1 VPFLWKI
8 SARWG
13 IALRILLAV
22 CAFGWGEC
30 GGSHHASTAAATAGL
45 TINKQPVYFVKR
57 VFDPAGP
64 PADMPPL
71 APGEGAE
78 CSSAFAANASVE
90 GVAQPWDAT
99 HATVTITHVVM
110 TLELKITIWT
120 PLHSTTQVMDHE
132 EGHRQISGYYYQSAD
147 KLAERI
153 AATYVGQH
161 LNVSGTNLAT
171 ASQEA
176 LHKIAADIDEQYN
189 RVLNPRPAQVLY
201 DSITDH
207 GRNKVLAKDAAAQAL
222 KNAAV
227 ETAGM

>member
-1 VPFLWKI
+1 MRAHK
-8 SARWG
+8 ST
-13 IALRILLAV
+13 LRLLVGLLALGWV
-22 CAFGWGEC
+22 GSFGPR
-30 GGSHHASTAAATAGL
+30 STSTGAATAGL

-57 VFDPAGP
+57 AFNPAAP

-71 APGEGAE
+71 APGEDAE

-99 HATVTITHVVM
+99 HATVTIRHVVM
-110 TLELKITIWT
+110 TLELKITIWA
-120 PLHSTTQVMDHE
+120 PLNSTTQVMDHE

-147 KLAERI
+147 KVAERI

-161 LNVSGTNLAT
+161 LNVSGPDLAA

-176 LHKIAADIDEQYN
+176 LRKIAGDIDEQYN
-189 RVLNPRPAQVLY
+189 RALNPKPAQVLY

-207 GRNKVLAKDAAAQAL
+207 GRNKVVSKDAAAQAL
-222 KNAAV
+222 KNAEV
-227 ETAGM
+227 ETAGK

>member
-1 VPFLWKI
+1 MRAHK
-8 SARWG
+8 ST
-13 IALRILLAV
+13 LRLLVGLLALGWV
-22 CAFGWGEC
+22 GSFGPR
-30 GGSHHASTAAATAGL
+30 STSTGAATAGL

-57 VFDPAGP
+57 AFNPAAP

-71 APGEGAE
+71 APGEDAE

-99 HATVTITHVVM
+99 HATVTIRHVVM
-110 TLELKITIWT
+110 TLELKITIWA
-120 PLHSTTQVMDHE
+120 PLNSTTQVMDHE

-147 KLAERI
+147 KVAERI

-161 LNVSGTNLAT
+161 LNVSGPDLAA

-176 LHKIAADIDEQYN
+176 LRKIAGDIDEQYN
-189 RVLNPRPAQVLY
+189 RALNPKPAQVLY

-207 GRNKVLAKDAAAQAL
+207 GRNKVVAKDAAAQAL
-222 KNAAV
+222 KNAEV
-227 ETAGM
+227 ETAGK